1 MSPGGSRLVI
11 CWVVFMD
18 VDRMPALARNSPRAQ
33 QREKLQTK
41 SRGRRVQGRAPGA
54 MSAPSCITQGRQR
67 REDNLAFVREK
78 RRRGEERM
86 CGPRFS
92 GPGGGALL
100 LAAQCKLNVKS
111 SRIMNCKKDPMGRE
125 CLSWQNDLVFVAQDI
140 KLAPIL
146 RGV

>member
-1 MSPGGSRLVI
+1 MFEKWKKVNYPSKCRPVAGLVI

-54 MSAPSCITQGRQR
+54 MSAPSCITPGRER
-67 REDNLAFVREK
+67 TTWHLSERTD
-78 RRRGEERM
+78 GEERM
-86 CGPRFS
+86 CVPRFS

-100 LAAQCKLNVKS
+100 VAAQCKLYVKS
-111 SRIMNCKKDPMGRE
+111 SRIMNCKKDPMGRK
-125 CLSWQNDLVFVAQDI
+125 CLS
-140 KLAPIL
+140 
-146 RGV
+146 